1 MLLQINEIAIN
12 AYVKTGREVNSD
24 DMYSYKELCKIY
36 NISPE
41 SWRIIEENGRVLG
54 YIHVEAIT
62 EKIAKKLIKGEIN
75 ENDIKETDILSNS
88 NKDSKGYI
96 HIGSIVLE
104 KYPTLFS
111 NKNLFLIIAGVID
124 RVIELQTQNKNLHT
138 IIAVTYEDSTGDNH
152 FLDILPLYG
161 FEKIGETKDGN
172 PIFQL
177 DLEENLNRKFAPLI
191 RIVSAKRAKYFMKKI
206 KKLPTKLIKDILI
219 SSIKLYKK
227 IIKEPNK
234 NLEYE

>member
-1 MLLQINEIAIN
+1 M
-12 AYVKTGREVNSD
+12 
-24 DMYSYKELCKIY
+24 
-36 NISPE
+36 
-41 SWRIIEENGRVLG
+41 
-54 YIHVEAIT
+54 
-62 EKIAKKLIKGEIN
+62 
-75 ENDIKETDILSNS
+75 
-88 NKDSKGYI
+88 
-96 HIGSIVLE
+96 
-104 KYPTLFS
+104 
-111 NKNLFLIIAGVID
+111 
-124 RVIELQTQNKNLHT
+124 
-138 IIAVTYEDSTGDNH
+138 
-152 FLDILPLYG
+152 
-161 FEKIGETKDGN
+161 EKIGRKQKDGN